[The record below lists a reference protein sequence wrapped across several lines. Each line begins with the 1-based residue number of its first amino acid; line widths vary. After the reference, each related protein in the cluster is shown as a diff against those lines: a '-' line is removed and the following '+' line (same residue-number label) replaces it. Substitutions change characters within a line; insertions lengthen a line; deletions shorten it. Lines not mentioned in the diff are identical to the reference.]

1 MCPSQMAIRGF
12 AIPAVLDIDFMGQK
26 SILPRLTSRRKV
38 FSGITTFRV
47 QIGSALDAY
56 QFSANGKVYLTS
68 SSGLRPF
75 INTGIGGYKFRP
87 GSTYVGGN
95 FGAEILYNI
104 TPNWGLQGS
113 YNFHAV
119 NTPGAVTKF
128 STLQAGI
135 RFVF

>member
-1 MCPSQMAIRGF
+1 VHIA
-12 AIPAVLDIDFMGQK
+12 
-26 SILPRLTSRRKV
+26 TTH
-38 FSGITTFRV
+38 FSAEGIFGYHHFPV
-47 QIGSALDAY
+47 QIGSTLDAY

-68 SSGLRPF
+68 SSALRLF

-95 FGAEILYNI
+95 FGAGILYNI

-113 YNFHAV
+113 YNFHAL